1 MSELE
6 PLECFN
12 DELAATRR
20 QLRRLEKLAVS
31 LKRQQRKYPR
41 RFGPLFQLRKAQS
54 YLAKCEA
61 ILTPVAIEAR
71 TSSNTSRSDDTST
84 SVNRPTANVI
94 SLVGRQRSVS

>member
-6 PLECFN
+6 ALACFN

-41 RFGPLFQLRKAQS
+41 RFGPLFQLRKAQH
-54 YLAKCEA
+54 LLTKCEA
-61 ILTPVAIEAR
+61 ILTPVATKAP
-71 TSSNTSRSDDTST
+71 TSPQPSVSDNPAT
-84 SVNRPTANVI
+84 SVSRPTAKVI
-94 SLVGRQRSVS
+94 SLIDRQRHVS

>member
-6 PLECFN
+6 ALQSFN

-20 QLRRLEKLAVS
+20 QLRRLEKLAVC

-41 RFGPLFQLRKAQS
+41 RLGPLFQLRKAQRH
-54 YLAKCEA
+54 LATCEA
-61 ILTPVAIEAR
+61 ILTPTASAASTAPS
-71 TSSNTSRSDDTST
+71 TSVSNDAAT

-94 SLVGRQRSVS
+94 SLIGRQ